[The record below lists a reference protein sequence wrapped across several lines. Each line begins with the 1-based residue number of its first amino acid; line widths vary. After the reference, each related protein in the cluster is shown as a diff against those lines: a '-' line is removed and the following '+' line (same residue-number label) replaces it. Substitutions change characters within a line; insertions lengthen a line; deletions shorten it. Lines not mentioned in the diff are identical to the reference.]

1 MNNKLYI
8 FADGDGIGSLV
19 GTYVLKDDVNAF
31 IKQSKLIREGNRLL
45 ADWISSANGEVYNN
59 EGDEIVGHIDP
70 SRVKDLENIRQ
81 KYYETTG
88 SSISIGLGNSLSQ
101 AGKALIA
108 AKLTGKDKI
117 VTYQPEIE
125 DVINEAHQAV
135 QAGTADDEQQ
145 KMDDHYIHAI
155 AEDQQ
160 APIDEEM
167 PQDEDS
173 EFYEE
178 SPEDMMQLPEGMED
192 SLPEDEMVDEDV
204 VPDGEIPM
212 DDDEYQD
219 QYDEYQ
225 DQYDEYQD
233 QYDRYQDQYDR
244 YQDQYDEYQDQYDE
258 YQDQNNEDAES
269 DGEFLVDLNEDQS
282 DIEEDFM
289 TEDEQSEP
297 SEFEQEP
304 TIALEGEDVLDENQE
319 DLNAEKADPEMAT
332 EEDSI
337 DADLADADVNED
349 ILQRIAANLDAFKQ
363 NKELMDQIKEAKPE
377 LYASMLGLLHNMIEL
392 SKMISP
398 DAVSP
403 EQEEEMIDV
412 PSGNI
417 PQQQQLEQQL
427 PKQNG

>member
-1 MNNKLYI
+1 MNRLFI
-8 FADGDGIGSLV
+8 ALDGDNAGQHIGQA
-19 GTYVLKDDVNAF
+19 VLMDDVQMLHDMSRKIDAG
-31 IKQSKLIREGNRLL
+31 SKAVKDMIL
-45 ADWISSANGEVYNN
+45 ALGGQIISSG
-59 EGDEIVGHIDP
+59 GDELTAILDP
-70 SRVKDLENIRQ
+70 EHESKIEDMRE
-81 KYYETTG
+81 KYKEITG
-88 SSISIGLGNSLSQ
+88 FSASVGLGNSLSQ

-108 AKLTGKDKI
+108 AKLTGKNKSVRYDQS
-117 VTYQPEIE
+117 VE
-125 DVINEAHQAV
+125 DALNEAHEAAR
-135 QAGTADDEQQ
+135 AGTANEEQQ

-212 DDDEYQD
+212 DNDEYQDQYDEYQD

-233 QYDRYQDQYDR
+233 QYDRYQDQYD
-244 YQDQYDEYQDQYDE
+244 EYQDQYDR

-269 DGEFLVDLNEDQS
+269 DGEFPVDLNEDQS

-304 TIALEGEDVLDENQE
+304 TIALEGKDVLDENQE
-319 DLNAEKADPEMAT
+319 DPNAEKADPEMAT

-392 SKMISP
+392 AKMISP

-403 EQEEEMIDV
+403 EQEEEMVDV

>member
-1 MNNKLYI
+1 MNRLFI
-8 FADGDGIGSLV
+8 ALDGDNAGQHIGQA
-19 GTYVLKDDVNAF
+19 VLMDDVQMLHDMSRKIDAG
-31 IKQSKLIREGNRLL
+31 SKAVKDMIL
-45 ADWISSANGEVYNN
+45 ALGGQIISSG
-59 EGDEIVGHIDP
+59 GDELTAILDP
-70 SRVKDLENIRQ
+70 EHESKIEDMRE
-81 KYYETTG
+81 KYKEITG
-88 SSISIGLGNSLSQ
+88 FSASVGLGNSLSQ

-108 AKLTGKDKI
+108 AKLTGKNKSVRYDQS
-117 VTYQPEIE
+117 VE
-125 DVINEAHQAV
+125 DALNEAHEAAR
-135 QAGTADDEQQ
+135 AGTANEEQQ

-204 VPDGEIPM
+204 VPVDEDVVPDGEIPM

-225 DQYDEYQD
+225 NQYDEYQN
-233 QYDRYQDQYDR
+233 
-244 YQDQYDEYQDQYDE
+244 QYDE

-319 DLNAEKADPEMAT
+319 DPNAEKADPEMAT

-392 SKMISP
+392 AKMISP

>member
-1 MNNKLYI
+1 MNRLFI
-8 FADGDGIGSLV
+8 ALDGDNAGQHIGQA
-19 GTYVLKDDVNAF
+19 VLMDDVQMLHDMSRKIDAG
-31 IKQSKLIREGNRLL
+31 SKAVKDMIL
-45 ADWISSANGEVYNN
+45 ALGGQIISSG
-59 EGDEIVGHIDP
+59 GDELTAILDP
-70 SRVKDLENIRQ
+70 EHESKIEEMRE
-81 KYYETTG
+81 KYKEITG
-88 SSISIGLGNSLSQ
+88 FSASVGLGNSLSQ

-108 AKLTGKDKI
+108 AKLTGKNKSVRYDQS
-117 VTYQPEIE
+117 VE
-125 DVINEAHQAV
+125 DALNEAHEAAR
-135 QAGTADDEQQ
+135 AGTANEEQQ

-233 QYDRYQDQYDR
+233 QYDEYQDQYDE

-269 DGEFLVDLNEDQS
+269 DGEFPVDLNEDQS

-319 DLNAEKADPEMAT
+319 DPNAEKADPEMAT

-392 SKMISP
+392 AKMISP

>member
-1 MNNKLYI
+1 MNRLFI
-8 FADGDGIGSLV
+8 ALDGDNAGQHIGQA
-19 GTYVLKDDVNAF
+19 VLMDDVQMLHDMSRKIDAG
-31 IKQSKLIREGNRLL
+31 SKAVKDMIL
-45 ADWISSANGEVYNN
+45 ALGGQIISSG
-59 EGDEIVGHIDP
+59 GDELTAILDP
-70 SRVKDLENIRQ
+70 EHESKIEDMRE
-81 KYYETTG
+81 KYKEITG
-88 SSISIGLGNSLSQ
+88 FSASVGLGNSLSQ

-108 AKLTGKDKI
+108 AKLTGKNKSVRYDQS
-117 VTYQPEIE
+117 VE
-125 DVINEAHQAV
+125 DALNEAHEAAR
-135 QAGTADDEQQ
+135 AGTANEEQQ

-192 SLPEDEMVDEDV
+192 SLPEDEMIDEDV

-233 QYDRYQDQYDR
+233 QYD
-244 YQDQYDEYQDQYDE
+244 EYQDQYDE

-269 DGEFLVDLNEDQS
+269 DGEFPVDLNEDQS

-319 DLNAEKADPEMAT
+319 DPNAEKADPEMAT

-392 SKMISP
+392 AKMISP

-412 PSGNI
+412 PSENI